1 MLIQLFKLLLKLFIF
16 IAGRQTPIPAR
27 RKCMWGW
34 GEQHPKYSFQIILNY
49 VEYFTNDLAANIQ
62 FFHDFFF
69 SMKDVRRWRTQE
81 GMRVDSLWGK
91 EGGKQESR
99 AVKGHQRMSK
109 NSLMIWG
116 GELFGSSPK
125 PSTWAV
131 CKYGTFGCSGNLGDD
146 KSLTRGFNCPCWNR
160 IRVLGSCWDARAAS
174 GNAATQISFFS

>member
-1 MLIQLFKLLLKLFIF
+1 MHVGMGRTASQIF
-16 IAGRQTPIPAR
+16 FPDNFELHRIFHKRSRG
-27 RKCMWGW
+27 
-34 GEQHPKYSFQIILNY
+34 KYTIFPW
-49 VEYFTNDLAANIQ
+49 
-62 FFHDFFF
+62 FFF
-69 SMKDVRRWRTQE
+69 SIKDVRRWRTQE

-99 AVKGHQRMSK
+99 AVKGHQRVSK

-116 GELFGSSPK
+116 GEFFGSSPK
-125 PSTWAV
+125 PSTWAI